1 MVERETGRRSNVWF
15 YDLGSRCVCAPTQ
28 MGRKDRSV
36 CIVRKSSFGLLS
48 PSFVGCQKSP
58 KKREVRHRP
67 DGQSHATLNGGKKYK
82 DNMRLTAV
90 LPHVHATKWRNCFS
104 YFPLKLKLTA
114 CIGKHR
120 KSLSFRSGGRPI
132 PQIYPC
138 CGSKK
143 MSRRRRRG
151 RRRDRRPIHFSGR
164 GRALTSNEKFSGS
177 PRVVCLRFSS

>member
-1 MVERETGRRSNVWF
+1 MCVRAHSNGAERQIRLHSTKKFIWVIIAVICW
-15 YDLGSRCVCAPTQ
+15 
-28 MGRKDRSV
+28 
-36 CIVRKSSFGLLS
+36 LS
-48 PSFVGCQKSP
+48 KKP
-58 KKREVRHRP
+58 KKKRSETSPGRSKSRYIERRK
-67 DGQSHATLNGGKKYK
+67 NYK

-177 PRVVCLRFSS
+177 PRVVCLRFSF